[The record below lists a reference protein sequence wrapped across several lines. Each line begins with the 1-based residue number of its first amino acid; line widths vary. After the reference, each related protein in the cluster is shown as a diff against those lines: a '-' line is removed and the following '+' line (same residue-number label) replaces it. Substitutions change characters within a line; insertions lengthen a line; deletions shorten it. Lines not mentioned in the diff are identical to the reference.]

1 MHQQDRDAHRGRLI
15 ATVAAT
21 VISLACGTNYV
32 YSAWA
37 PQFAERLRLSTT
49 ESNLI
54 GLFGNLGMYTLGIPI
69 GMFVD
74 ERGSRPAVL
83 AGAFLLA
90 IGYAPLCISFEK
102 AAGSVPVLCFFS
114 YLTGLGGCMAFAGA
128 VKTSALNWPTHR
140 GTATAFPLA
149 AFGLSA
155 FFFSFVGAVFFPGS
169 TSSFL
174 MLLAWGAFGLTFSGY
189 FFLKV
194 YPRVSYQEV
203 PSEAP
208 ESQPPARQR
217 ARSITEPGTSSHPDA
232 VHPDPGTSSRASPAS
247 DASRAA
253 ISSDPEAGDD
263 TLLNE
268 TLPLIPDVVTAD
280 ILGGTSVD
288 QDVSH
293 RVDIRGWKLL
303 FCLDFWQLFAIMAI
317 LAGTGL
323 MTINNIGNDANALWR
338 HYDPSVDEPFLVSHQ
353 QIHVSILSVFNFVGR
368 LLSGI
373 GSDYLVKSLHA
384 SRIWCL
390 AVACGLFL
398 LAQVCALQ
406 IEMPQKLVFVSGLS
420 GLAYGGLFGVF
431 PSIVAE
437 TFGIRGLSQNWGFM
451 MLAPVASGNVFNLL
465 YGRIY
470 DHHSVVE
477 PDGTRSCD
485 DGIAC
490 YRTAYAVTSTACAF
504 GLFIT
509 FYIIH
514 YQRVQYLKTKDNI
527 LLCQL
532 LRRGNML
539 HATRIAYA
547 LLLLV
552 NSILAWIMLTDWAIE
567 KLQHLALDYVKINCP
582 TGQCYG
588 WLAAHRI
595 NFALG
600 LLHLIFAGLL
610 FGVKSSKSPRAAI
623 QNGYWGPKIIAWLA
637 LIVMSFLIPDKFFMF
652 WGNYVSFAAAMLFL
666 VLGLILLVDLAHTWA
681 EYCLAQIEETDSRFW
696 RFVLVGSTLGMYLAS
711 IAMTVVQYIF
721 FAQGGCTMNQAA
733 ITVNLLLWIII
744 SIVSINPTVQEYN
757 PKAGLAQAAMVA
769 VYCTYLT
776 MSAVSMEPDDK
787 NCNPLVRAQGTR
799 TTSVVI
805 GAIVT
810 MLTVAYTTT
819 RAATQSLGLG
829 GNGDAIRL
837 PEDDEHDLVTQ
848 EPMERRAMRAEVL
861 RRAVEEGSLP
871 ADALLSDDESDDG
884 GEHPHDDE
892 RSSTQ
897 YNYSMFHI
905 IFFLATAWVSTL
917 LTLNYEEAT
926 RDGQFATVG
935 RTYGASWVKIVSAWI
950 CHGMYIW
957 TLVAPILLPDRFDN

>member
-203 PSEAP
+203 PSEAS

-217 ARSITEPGTSSHPDA
+217 ARSMTEP
-232 VHPDPGTSSRASPAS
+232 
-247 DASRAA
+247 
-253 ISSDPEAGDD
+253 
-263 TLLNE
+263 
-268 TLPLIPDVVTAD
+268 
-280 ILGGTSVD
+280 
-288 QDVSH
+288 
-293 RVDIRGWKLL
+293 DIRGWKLL

-338 HYDPSVDEPFLVSHQ
+338 HYNPSVDEPFLVSHQ

-390 AVACGLFL
+390 AVACGIFL

-490 YRTAYAVTSTACAF
+490 YRTAYAVTSTACAL

-509 FYIIH
+509 LYIIH
-514 YQRVQYLKTKDNI
+514 YQRAQYLKAKD
-527 LLCQL
+527 
-532 LRRGNML
+532 
-539 HATRIAYA
+539 
-547 LLLLV
+547 
-552 NSILAWIMLTDWAIE
+552 
-567 KLQHLALDYVKINCP
+567 KL
-582 TGQCYG
+582 
-588 WLAAHRI
+588 
-595 NFALG
+595 
-600 LLHLIFAGLL
+600 
-610 FGVKSSKSPRAAI
+610 
-623 QNGYWGPKIIAWLA
+623 
-637 LIVMSFLIPDKFFMF
+637 
-652 WGNYVSFAAAMLFL
+652 
-666 VLGLILLVDLAHTWA
+666 
-681 EYCLAQIEETDSRFW
+681 EE
-696 RFVLVGSTLGMYLAS
+696 
-711 IAMTVVQYIF
+711 
-721 FAQGGCTMNQAA
+721 
-733 ITVNLLLWIII
+733 
-744 SIVSINPTVQEYN
+744 
-757 PKAGLAQAAMVA
+757 
-769 VYCTYLT
+769 
-776 MSAVSMEPDDK
+776 
-787 NCNPLVRAQGTR
+787 
-799 TTSVVI
+799 
-805 GAIVT
+805 
-810 MLTVAYTTT
+810 
-819 RAATQSLGLG
+819 
-829 GNGDAIRL
+829 
-837 PEDDEHDLVTQ
+837 ED
-848 EPMERRAMRAEVL
+848 
-861 RRAVEEGSLP
+861 
-871 ADALLSDDESDDG
+871 
-884 GEHPHDDE
+884 
-892 RSSTQ
+892 
-897 YNYSMFHI
+897 
-905 IFFLATAWVSTL
+905 
-917 LTLNYEEAT
+917 
-926 RDGQFATVG
+926 
-935 RTYGASWVKIVSAWI
+935 
-950 CHGMYIW
+950 
-957 TLVAPILLPDRFDN
+957 

>member
-194 YPRVSYQEV
+194 FPRVSYQEV
-203 PSEAP
+203 PSEAS

-217 ARSITEPGTSSHPDA
+217 ARSMTEPGTSSNPDA
-232 VHPDPGTSSRASPAS
+232 VNPSPGTSSRASPAS

-253 ISSDPEAGDD
+253 ISSDTEDGDD
-263 TLLNE
+263 ALLHE

-280 ILGGTSVD
+280 IIGGASVD

-338 HYDPSVDEPFLVSHQ
+338 HYNPSVDEPFLVSHQ

-390 AVACGLFL
+390 AVACGIFL

-490 YRTAYAVTSTACAF
+490 YRTAYAVTSTACAL

-509 FYIIH
+509 LYIIH
-514 YQRVQYLKTKDNI
+514 YQRVRYLKAKD
-527 LLCQL
+527 
-532 LRRGNML
+532 
-539 HATRIAYA
+539 
-547 LLLLV
+547 
-552 NSILAWIMLTDWAIE
+552 
-567 KLQHLALDYVKINCP
+567 KL
-582 TGQCYG
+582 
-588 WLAAHRI
+588 
-595 NFALG
+595 
-600 LLHLIFAGLL
+600 
-610 FGVKSSKSPRAAI
+610 
-623 QNGYWGPKIIAWLA
+623 
-637 LIVMSFLIPDKFFMF
+637 
-652 WGNYVSFAAAMLFL
+652 
-666 VLGLILLVDLAHTWA
+666 
-681 EYCLAQIEETDSRFW
+681 EE
-696 RFVLVGSTLGMYLAS
+696 
-711 IAMTVVQYIF
+711 
-721 FAQGGCTMNQAA
+721 
-733 ITVNLLLWIII
+733 
-744 SIVSINPTVQEYN
+744 
-757 PKAGLAQAAMVA
+757 
-769 VYCTYLT
+769 
-776 MSAVSMEPDDK
+776 
-787 NCNPLVRAQGTR
+787 
-799 TTSVVI
+799 
-805 GAIVT
+805 
-810 MLTVAYTTT
+810 
-819 RAATQSLGLG
+819 
-829 GNGDAIRL
+829 
-837 PEDDEHDLVTQ
+837 ED
-848 EPMERRAMRAEVL
+848 
-861 RRAVEEGSLP
+861 
-871 ADALLSDDESDDG
+871 
-884 GEHPHDDE
+884 
-892 RSSTQ
+892 
-897 YNYSMFHI
+897 
-905 IFFLATAWVSTL
+905 
-917 LTLNYEEAT
+917 
-926 RDGQFATVG
+926 
-935 RTYGASWVKIVSAWI
+935 
-950 CHGMYIW
+950 
-957 TLVAPILLPDRFDN
+957 